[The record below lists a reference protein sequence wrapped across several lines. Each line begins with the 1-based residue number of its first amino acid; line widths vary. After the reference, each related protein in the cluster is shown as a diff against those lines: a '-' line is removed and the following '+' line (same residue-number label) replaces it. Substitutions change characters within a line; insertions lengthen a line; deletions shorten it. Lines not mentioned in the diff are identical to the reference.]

1 MKIKRVYLVLVC
13 LILFGSNVFSQE
25 TDINF
30 KIRNVRLDLT
40 SLIFIADA
48 TALVN
53 VEYLHFSKSSLGLE
67 PSLSYVA
74 AGSVG
79 GSQAG
84 SPYIDYNIMLYSL
97 FKTGEATSFKF
108 TLGYTLRTTSENYY
122 SGFPDDQLRWGVS
135 FYWDALK
142 YCGICV
148 RFINALSASE
158 YSGAGI
164 GIGFSFNWKN
174 ED

>member
-1 MKIKRVYLVLVC
+1 MIIKRAHLFLFCFV
-13 LILFGSNVFSQE
+13 LFGSIVFSQE
-25 TDINF
+25 TDIDL
-30 KIRNVRLDLT
+30 KIRSVRLDLT

-53 VEYLHFSKSSLGLE
+53 VEYLKFSKSSLGLE
-67 PSLSYVA
+67 PRLSYVT

-97 FKTGEATSFKF
+97 IKTGEATSLKF
-108 TLGYTLRTTSENYY
+108 TLGYSLRTTSEDYY

-135 FYWDALK
+135 FYWDALQ

-148 RFINALSASE
+148 RFTNAISAVE

-174 ED
+174 KD

>member
-1 MKIKRVYLVLVC
+1 MIIKRVYLVLICV
-13 LILFGSNVFSQE
+13 ISFGSNAFPQE
-25 TDINF
+25 TDIDF
-30 KIRNVRLDLT
+30 KIRSVRLDLT

-53 VEYLHFSKSSLGLE
+53 VEYLNFSKSSLGLE

-84 SPYIDYNIMLYSL
+84 SPYIDYNIKLYSL

-108 TLGYTLRTTSENYY
+108 TLGYSLRTTSEDYY

-135 FYWDALK
+135 FYWDVLQ

-148 RFINALSASE
+148 RFTNTLSASE

-164 GIGFSFNWKN
+164 GIGLSFNWKSK
-174 ED
+174 D

>member
-1 MKIKRVYLVLVC
+1 MKVKSIYLVLICV
-13 LILFGSNVFSQE
+13 ILFGTNAFSQE
-25 TDINF
+25 TDVDF
-30 KIRNVRLDLT
+30 KIRSVRLDLT

-53 VEYLHFSKSSLGLE
+53 VEYLNFSKSSLGLE
-67 PSLSYVA
+67 PSLSYVT
-74 AGSVG
+74 AGNVG

-84 SPYIDYNIMLYSL
+84 SPYIDYNIMFYSL

-108 TLGYTLRTTSENYY
+108 MLGYSLRTTSENYY

-135 FYWDALK
+135 FYWDALQ
-142 YCGICV
+142 YCGICL
-148 RFINALSASE
+148 RFTNTLSARE

-174 ED
+174 KD